1 MKKAVS
7 LCLLMCGL
15 LLFSGCSG
23 GVPDQDTISVDKRG
37 RVTVPSSRILTR
49 IFMTPMN
56 WKAK

>member
-37 RVTVPSSRILTR
+37 
-49 IFMTPMN
+49 
-56 WKAK
+56 